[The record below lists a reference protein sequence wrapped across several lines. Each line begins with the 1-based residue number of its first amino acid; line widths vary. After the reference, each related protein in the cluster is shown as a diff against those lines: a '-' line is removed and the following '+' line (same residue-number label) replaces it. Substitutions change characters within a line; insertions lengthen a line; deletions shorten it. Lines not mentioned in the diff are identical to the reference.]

1 MTTILS
7 TKTAIAVFLIALVP
21 TNFTLAAS
29 AFAGQCPADQVMAG
43 ARTTGESM
51 PKDVTDDV
59 LSAIDLSS
67 KGDAFK
73 GYMLRSRKLVVQP
86 GGVVPWHSHEKRA
99 ANILILE
106 GSIMEYNSTCKVA
119 IEHKAGDVVG
129 EFGPDV
135 AHWWRNESNKPV
147 VIISGDLLPPAMP
160 AADAM

>member
-7 TKTAIAVFLIALVP
+7 PKTAIALFLTALFPATFTVAVP
-21 TNFTLAAS
+21 
-29 AFAGQCPADQVMAG
+29 AFAGQCPANQVMVG
-43 ARTTGESM
+43 ARTSGETM

-67 KGDAFK
+67 KGEAFK
-73 GYMLRSRKLVVQP
+73 GYMLRLRKLVVQP
-86 GGVVPWHSHEKRA
+86 NGVVPWHSHEKRA

-129 EFGPDV
+129 EFGADV
-135 AHWWRNESNKPV
+135 AHWWRNESKKPV
-147 VIISGDLLPPAMP
+147 VIISGDLLPPEMR

>member
-7 TKTAIAVFLIALVP
+7 TKTARAVILAALAPAVFTV
-21 TNFTLAAS
+21 AAP
-29 AFAGQCPADQVMAG
+29 AYAGQCPADQVMAG
-43 ARTTGESM
+43 ARTSGETT

-67 KGDAFK
+67 KGEAFK

-86 GGVVPWHSHEKRA
+86 NGVVPWHSHEKRA

-129 EFGPDV
+129 EFGADV
-135 AHWWRNESNKPV
+135 AHWWRNESDKPV
-147 VIISGDLLPPAMP
+147 VILSGDLLPPEMP